1 MRCSL
6 NARLRE
12 FLDGLPRERVG
23 LILDDDSLVELANV
37 SAEPENS
44 FLVLADDLL
53 PYLRRIRGTFHTHP
67 MGGLD
72 PTADDILGFQQWPD
86 LEHWIV
92 APEGAQRFRVEHG
105 AVIRA

>member
-1 MRCSL
+1 MDELKR
-6 NARLRE
+6 

-23 LILDDDSLVELANV
+23 LILRDGRIVELANS

-53 PYLRRIRGTFHTHP
+53 PYLDDAVATFHTHP

-72 PTADDILGFQQWPD
+72 PSSDDIYCFQMWPD

-92 APEGAQRFRVEHG
+92 APEGERRFRVEKN
-105 AVIRA
+105 AVICT